1 MFKFYIIFLCFFLSL
16 ELQAK
21 ESLLTLSQ
29 QLERLQREV
38 NDLSV
43 SVNKGQDKNNSEV
56 VKNLDET
63 SNLTVFDL
71 RIYDLEKDIKM
82 LNQNFEELI
91 FQIDDLKEMY
101 EELNTLNSTK
111 LLMENKNQITVFSE
125 DSTIT
130 LLENKKNENTLGTL
144 VIKSEDLTVSSEKN
158 SFEEQDNDTKQ
169 NITSQTTVELKPEE
183 EFQKA
188 FDMMRNQ
195 RFSEAKK
202 ALEDFI
208 NKYKNNKLVG
218 SAHYWLGEMYLIKK
232 EYREAALIFA
242 EGYQKFPNSFKA
254 PDMLFKLSD
263 SFINIDKKKN
273 SCTTLEKLILE
284 FPENKLAFK
293 AEKKL
298 ISLNCIISE

>member
-1 MFKFYIIFLCFFLSL
+1 MSL